1 LWQRELKLGGE
12 LKLVVGPHRGG
23 GADAVTFPSLW
34 QACHQYRDELEW
46 YMNYTMGGE
55 CPSDEASVQRLM
67 LKVCL
72 RRRRQESDRH
82 ESHQHCLR

>member
-34 QACHQYRDELEW
+34 QACHQYRDELE
-46 YMNYTMGGE
+46 
-55 CPSDEASVQRLM
+55 
-67 LKVCL
+67 
-72 RRRRQESDRH
+72 
-82 ESHQHCLR
+82 

>member
-1 LWQRELKLGGE
+1 
-12 LKLVVGPHRGG
+12 
-23 GADAVTFPSLW
+23 
-34 QACHQYRDELEW
+34 
-46 YMNYTMGGE
+46 MNYTMGGE